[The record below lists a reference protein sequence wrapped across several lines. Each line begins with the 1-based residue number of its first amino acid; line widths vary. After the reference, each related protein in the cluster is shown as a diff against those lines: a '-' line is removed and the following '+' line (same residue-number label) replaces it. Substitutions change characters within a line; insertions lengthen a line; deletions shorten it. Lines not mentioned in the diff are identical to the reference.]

1 MIAIKRSVRAIK
13 RNNAIIYLFLRKNAV
28 GLFYLLQWLTFK
40 LIFNISQWGEIVHI
54 IWMLEQW
61 RKNDDDDDDDDDD
74 DESHHMSN
82 DV

>member
-1 MIAIKRSVRAIK
+1 MIAIKKSVRAIK

-54 IWMLEQW
+54 IWMQEQW
-61 RKNDDDDDDDDDD
+61 RKNDDDDDDDD

>member
-13 RNNAIIYLFLRKNAV
+13 RNNAIIYLFLRKKAV

-54 IWMLEQW
+54 IWMLEQC
-61 RKNDDDDDDDDDD
+61 RKNDDDDD